1 MGDTRRGVNRM
12 LRLYTRFLAW
22 QACDEGATAVEYG
35 VIVAFIALAIIGA
48 ATIFGGKLSDM
59 FTALGG
65 KVATIK

>member
-1 MGDTRRGVNRM
+1 M

-48 ATIFGGKLSDM
+48 AIAFGGKLSDM
-59 FTALGG
+59 FAGLGTTVG
-65 KVATIK
+65 TIK